1 MAVEKMSLAKA
12 LNESLRK
19 ALDTD
24 PKVLIMGED
33 VGKLGGVFRITDG
46 LQKDFGEGR
55 VIDTPLAESGIVGTA
70 IGLALR
76 GYRPIVEIQF
86 DGFVFPAYD
95 QIVTQLAKMHAR
107 ALGKVKMP
115 VVIRIPYGGGIGA
128 VEHHSE
134 SPEALFAHVAG
145 LKVVSPSNASDAYWM
160 MQQAVQSDD
169 PIIFFEP
176 KRRYWDK
183 GELDTESIPGPL
195 HKAAVAREGS
205 DLTLV
210 AYGPMV
216 KVCLEAAAAAQEE
229 GKSVEV
235 LDLRSMSPIDFDAVQ
250 ASVEKT
256 GLLVVVHE
264 APVFYGSGAEIAARI
279 TERCFYHLEAP
290 VLRVGGYHAP
300 TRRPGWRTSTC
311 RVSTGCSM
319 PSTAR
324 WRTEERVVT
333 TMTETSARFREFK
346 MPDVGEGLTEA
357 EILKWFVQPGDT
369 VTDGQVVCEVETA
382 KAAVELPIPFDGVVH
397 ELRFPE
403 GTTVD
408 VGEVIIAVDV
418 APGSGD
424 APAEPEPVQ
433 EAVAEPAAEEAP
445 KGRQPVLVGYGVAES
460 STKRRARKGAEI
472 PGPAAAAAQA
482 EINGHRAKVAESRP
496 LAKPPVRKL
505 AKDLGI
511 DLATVT
517 PTGEG
522 GVITREDVH
531 AAAAPAPAEAPVRA
545 EEAVAAPAPVEAV
558 APVGRET
565 RIPVKGVRKA
575 IAQAMVGSAFTAP
588 HVTEFVTVDVTR
600 TMKLVA
606 ELKEDKDMAGVRVN
620 PLLVIAKAL
629 LVAIKR
635 NPAVNAAWDEANQE
649 IVQKHYVNLGI
660 AAATPRGLIVPNI
673 KDAHDKTLPELG
685 AALADLVST
694 AREGKTSPAA
704 MAGGTVTITNVGV
717 FGVDTGT
724 PILNPG
730 ESAILAVGAIKL
742 QPWVHKGKVKPRQV
756 TTLALSFDHR
766 LVDGEL
772 GSKVLADVA
781 AILEQPKRLITWG

>member
-1 MAVEKMSLAKA
+1 M
-12 LNESLRK
+12 
-19 ALDTD
+19 
-24 PKVLIMGED
+24 
-33 VGKLGGVFRITDG
+33 
-46 LQKDFGEGR
+46 
-55 VIDTPLAESGIVGTA
+55 
-70 IGLALR
+70 
-76 GYRPIVEIQF
+76 
-86 DGFVFPAYD
+86 
-95 QIVTQLAKMHAR
+95 
-107 ALGKVKMP
+107 
-115 VVIRIPYGGGIGA
+115 
-128 VEHHSE
+128 
-134 SPEALFAHVAG
+134 
-145 LKVVSPSNASDAYWM
+145 
-160 MQQAVQSDD
+160 
-169 PIIFFEP
+169 
-176 KRRYWDK
+176 
-183 GELDTESIPGPL
+183 
-195 HKAAVAREGS
+195 
-205 DLTLV
+205 
-210 AYGPMV
+210 
-216 KVCLEAAAAAQEE
+216 
-229 GKSVEV
+229 
-235 LDLRSMSPIDFDAVQ
+235 
-250 ASVEKT
+250 
-256 GLLVVVHE
+256 
-264 APVFYGSGAEIAARI
+264 
-279 TERCFYHLEAP
+279 
-290 VLRVGGYHAP
+290 
-300 TRRPGWRTSTC
+300 
-311 RVSTGCSM
+311 
-319 PSTAR
+319 
-324 WRTEERVVT
+324 T
-333 TMTETSARFREFK
+333 TMTDTSNAVRFREFK

-408 VGEVIIAVDV
+408 VGQVIIAVDV

-424 APAEPEPVQ
+424 DAPAAAEPAPEP
-433 EAVAEPAAEEAP
+433 VAEPAEP
-445 KGRQPVLVGYGVAES
+445 KGRTPVLVGYGVAES
-460 STKRRARKGAEI
+460 STKRRARKGTEAAPAAASAAIQGEMNGH
-472 PGPAAAAAQA
+472 GPAA
-482 EINGHRAKVAESRP
+482 VAEARP

-517 PTGEG
+517 PTGDG

-531 AAAAPAPAEAPVRA
+531 AAATPTPAPAPVQTETPAPVA
-545 EEAVAAPAPVEAV
+545 APVAAPAPVA
-558 APVGRET
+558 AGARET

-620 PLLVIAKAL
+620 PLLIIAKAL

-635 NPAVNAAWDEANQE
+635 NPGVNAAWDEANQE

-673 KDAHDKTLPELG
+673 KDAHDQTLPQLAASLG
-685 AALADLVST
+685 ELVST

>member
-1 MAVEKMSLAKA
+1 M
-12 LNESLRK
+12 
-19 ALDTD
+19 
-24 PKVLIMGED
+24 
-33 VGKLGGVFRITDG
+33 
-46 LQKDFGEGR
+46 
-55 VIDTPLAESGIVGTA
+55 
-70 IGLALR
+70 
-76 GYRPIVEIQF
+76 
-86 DGFVFPAYD
+86 
-95 QIVTQLAKMHAR
+95 
-107 ALGKVKMP
+107 
-115 VVIRIPYGGGIGA
+115 
-128 VEHHSE
+128 
-134 SPEALFAHVAG
+134 
-145 LKVVSPSNASDAYWM
+145 
-160 MQQAVQSDD
+160 
-169 PIIFFEP
+169 
-176 KRRYWDK
+176 
-183 GELDTESIPGPL
+183 
-195 HKAAVAREGS
+195 
-205 DLTLV
+205 
-210 AYGPMV
+210 
-216 KVCLEAAAAAQEE
+216 
-229 GKSVEV
+229 
-235 LDLRSMSPIDFDAVQ
+235 
-250 ASVEKT
+250 
-256 GLLVVVHE
+256 
-264 APVFYGSGAEIAARI
+264 
-279 TERCFYHLEAP
+279 
-290 VLRVGGYHAP
+290 
-300 TRRPGWRTSTC
+300 
-311 RVSTGCSM
+311 
-319 PSTAR
+319 
-324 WRTEERVVT
+324 T
-333 TMTETSARFREFK
+333 TMTDTSNAARFREFK

-357 EILKWFVQPGDT
+357 EILKWYVQPGDT

-408 VGEVIIAVDV
+408 VGQVIIAVDV

-424 APAEPEPVQ
+424 AAPAPAAEPEPS
-433 EAVAEPAAEEAP
+433 EPEAP
-445 KGRQPVLVGYGVAES
+445 KGRQPVLVGYGVSES
-460 STKRRARKGAEI
+460 STKRRARKGAAASV
-472 PGPAAAAAQA
+472 PAAAAAIQG
-482 EINGHRAKVAESRP
+482 EMNGHATVVPESRP

-511 DLATVT
+511 DLATVV

-522 GVITREDVH
+522 GIITREDVR
-531 AAAAPAPAEAPVRA
+531 AAASPVPAQAPAPVVAEAAPATEAPAPAV
-545 EEAVAAPAPVEAV
+545 VTT
-558 APVGRET
+558 VGARET

-620 PLLVIAKAL
+620 PLLIIAKAL

-635 NPAVNAAWDEANQE
+635 NPGVNAAWDEANQE

-673 KDAHDKTLPELG
+673 KDAHEQTLPQLAASLG
-685 AALADLVST
+685 ELVST
-694 AREGKTSPAA
+694 AREGRTSPAA

-781 AILEQPKRLITWG
+781 AILEQPKRLITWA

>member
-1 MAVEKMSLAKA
+1 M
-12 LNESLRK
+12 
-19 ALDTD
+19 
-24 PKVLIMGED
+24 
-33 VGKLGGVFRITDG
+33 
-46 LQKDFGEGR
+46 
-55 VIDTPLAESGIVGTA
+55 
-70 IGLALR
+70 
-76 GYRPIVEIQF
+76 
-86 DGFVFPAYD
+86 
-95 QIVTQLAKMHAR
+95 
-107 ALGKVKMP
+107 
-115 VVIRIPYGGGIGA
+115 
-128 VEHHSE
+128 
-134 SPEALFAHVAG
+134 
-145 LKVVSPSNASDAYWM
+145 
-160 MQQAVQSDD
+160 
-169 PIIFFEP
+169 
-176 KRRYWDK
+176 
-183 GELDTESIPGPL
+183 
-195 HKAAVAREGS
+195 
-205 DLTLV
+205 
-210 AYGPMV
+210 
-216 KVCLEAAAAAQEE
+216 
-229 GKSVEV
+229 
-235 LDLRSMSPIDFDAVQ
+235 
-250 ASVEKT
+250 
-256 GLLVVVHE
+256 
-264 APVFYGSGAEIAARI
+264 
-279 TERCFYHLEAP
+279 
-290 VLRVGGYHAP
+290 
-300 TRRPGWRTSTC
+300 
-311 RVSTGCSM
+311 
-319 PSTAR
+319 
-324 WRTEERVVT
+324 T

-408 VGEVIIAVDV
+408 VGQVIIAIDV

-424 APAEPEPVQ
+424 APAPAAAPAQEPV
-433 EAVAEPAAEEAP
+433 EAPAAEAEP
-445 KGRQPVLVGYGVAES
+445 KGRTPVLVGYGVAES
-460 STKRRARKGAEI
+460 STKRRPRKGASAAPEAAAVAAAVQAELN
-472 PGPAAAAAQA
+472 GHAAPAAAPSVPAQA
-482 EINGHRAKVAESRP
+482 GAPDGGRP

-511 DLATVT
+511 DLATVV
-517 PTGEG
+517 PTGKDG
-522 GVITREDVH
+522 IITREDVH
-531 AAAAPAPAEAPVRA
+531 AAAAPAAAAPVA
-545 EEAVAAPAPVEAV
+545 APVPPAPAPVTAEAPAADV
-558 APVGRET
+558 SASSARET

-620 PLLVIAKAL
+620 PLLIIAKAL

-635 NPAVNAAWDEANQE
+635 NPEVNAAWDEANQE

-673 KDAHDKTLPELG
+673 KDAHDKTLPQLA
-685 AALADLVST
+685 AALGELVTT
-694 AREGKTSPAA
+694 ARDGKTSPAA

-781 AILEQPKRLITWG
+781 AILEQPKRLITWA